1 MFLHQYPPPNQV
13 ISMKMH
19 ILRFCTALIAALAIP
34 ATSLAT
40 TVRLQTTL
48 GIIDI
53 QLYDEAAPLTV
64 ANFLSYVD
72 SGAYTDSF
80 IHRSVPGFVL
90 QGGGYTWN
98 STTNSVNAI
107 TANAPVANEYSAT
120 RSNLRGTVAMAKV
133 GGDPNSATNQW
144 FINLG
149 DNSANLDNQNGGFT
163 VFGKITDNSMAV
175 VDAIAALPTANA
187 GGAFTELPLATPKAA
202 TSAYQ
207 RSNLV
212 MLDSVIKNPDTEA
225 PSVPAGLS
233 ATLSA
238 SAILL
243 SWTAATDNLAV
254 TSYKIYIGDT
264 YLGAT
269 STNTPRI
276 NIAGA
281 KPETAYTFTVAAC
294 DAANNCSAVSAPLS
308 VTTLA
313 AGPTLNLVAGWNLV
327 GNSVNTAFDVASLF
341 GNAANVTSVWTWDS
355 ANGKWAFYTPT
366 KADNGAAHAAA
377 AGYDT
382 LTKINAGQGF
392 WVHAKQAFT
401 VQLPDGTAV
410 TANALQGLPSGWSL
424 VAVAGNPS
432 PRDFDR
438 ALSATPPPTDEIPV
452 NFTSLW
458 AWDHA
463 TGKWYFY
470 APYLDGLGGTILST
484 YSASKGYL
492 DFTGAG
498 KTIAPGSGFW
508 INKP

>member
-1 MFLHQYPPPNQV
+1 M
-13 ISMKMH
+13 M
-19 ILRFCTALIAALAIP
+19 LRKLCFNLALILALGIP
-34 ATSLAT
+34 AASLAT

-64 ANFLSYVD
+64 ANFLKYVD
-72 SGAYTDSF
+72 SGAYTNSF

-98 STTNSVNAI
+98 STTNSVNVI
-107 TANAPVANEYSAT
+107 TVNPPVANEYSAT
-120 RSNLRGTVAMAKV
+120 RSNLRGTIAMAKTP
-133 GGDPNSATNQW
+133 GDPNSATNQW

-149 DNSANLDNQNGGFT
+149 NNSANLDNQNGGFT
-163 VFGKITDNSMAV
+163 VFGQVTDASMTV
-175 VDAIAALPTANA
+175 VDAIAALPIANA
-187 GGAFTELPLATPKAA
+187 GSPFTELPLATPKAA

-212 MLDSVIKNPDTEA
+212 MLDSVVKNPDTQA
-225 PSVPAGLS
+225 PSVPASLS
-233 ATLSA
+233 ATTSA

-254 TSYKIYIGDT
+254 TSYKIYIGGT

-269 STNTPRI
+269 TTNTPRI
-276 NIAGA
+276 NVAGA
-281 KPETAYTFTVAAC
+281 TPETAYTFTVAAC

-313 AGPTLNLVAGWNLV
+313 AGPTLNLAAGWNLV
-327 GNSVNTAFDVASLF
+327 GNSVNTAFEVASLF
-341 GNAANVTSVWTWDS
+341 GNAANVMTVWKWNSTD
-355 ANGKWAFYTPT
+355 GKWAFYTPIA
-366 KADNGAAHAAA
+366 ADGGAVHAAA
-377 AGYDT
+377 AGYDV
-382 LTKINAGQGF
+382 LTRINGAEGF

-401 VQLPDGTAV
+401 AQLPDGTAV
-410 TANALQGLPSGWSL
+410 TASALQDLPSGWSL

-438 ALSATPPPTDEIPV
+438 ALSSTPPPAESIPV

-458 AWDHA
+458 TWDNA

-470 APYLDGLGGTILST
+470 APYLDGLGGTTLSN
-484 YSASKGYL
+484 YAASKNYL
-492 DFTGAG
+492 DFATSG
-498 KTIAPGSGFW
+498 KTIGTGTGIW
-508 INKP
+508 VNKP

>member
-1 MFLHQYPPPNQV
+1 M
-13 ISMKMH
+13 
-19 ILRFCTALIAALAIP
+19 ILRKLWFSLALVVALALP

-53 QLYDEAAPLTV
+53 QLFDGAAPLTV
-64 ANFLSYVD
+64 ANFLKYVD
-72 SGAYTDSF
+72 SGAYTNSF
-80 IHRSVPGFVL
+80 IHRNVPGFVL

-98 STTNSVNAI
+98 STTNSVNVI
-107 TANAPVANEYSAT
+107 TTNPAVTNEYSAT
-120 RSNLRGTVAMAKV
+120 RSNLRGTVAMAKTP
-133 GGDPNSATNQW
+133 GDPDSATNQW

-149 DNSANLDNQNGGFT
+149 NNSANLDNQNGGFT
-163 VFGKITDNSMAV
+163 VFGQVTDASMAV

-187 GGAFTELPLATPKAA
+187 GGAFTELPLATPKDA
-202 TSAYQ
+202 TTAYQ

-212 MLDSVIKNPDTEA
+212 MLDSVVKNPDTQA

-233 ATLSA
+233 ATTSA

-254 TSYKIYIGDT
+254 TSYKIYTGGT

-308 VTTLA
+308 VTTLT
-313 AGPTLNLVAGWNLV
+313 AGPTLNLVTGWNLV
-327 GNSVNTAFDVASLF
+327 GNSVNTSFEVASLF
-341 GNAANVTSVWTWDS
+341 GNSANVTTVWKWNS
-355 ANGKWAFYTPT
+355 ANSKWAFYTPIA
-366 KADNGAAHAAA
+366 ADGGAAHAAA
-377 AGYDT
+377 AGYDV
-382 LTKINAGQGF
+382 LTKINGAEGF

-401 VQLPDGTAV
+401 AQLPDGTAV
-410 TANALQGLPSGWSL
+410 AASALQDLPSGWSL
-424 VAVAGNPS
+424 VAIAGNPS
-432 PRDFDR
+432 PRDFNR
-438 ALSATPPPTDEIPV
+438 ALSSSTPPADAIPV

-458 AWDHA
+458 AWDYA

-470 APYLDGLGGTILST
+470 APYLDGLGGTSLSN
-484 YSASKGYL
+484 YSAGKGYL
-492 DFTGAG
+492 DFMSAG
-498 KTIAPGSGFW
+498 KTIMPGSGFW